1 MSGTTRES
9 EASAQAG
16 GLGKGIVPL
25 MAAASGLY
33 VASIYYNQPMLGIL
47 AREFGIGPGEVAH
60 IAVLTQVGYA
70 LGMVFLAS
78 LGDCVERR
86 RLIGLTSTALALAL
100 ACAALAPSFTVLCAA
115 SLCIGALATVAQ
127 QVVPMAA
134 HLAPDSQR
142 GRVVGSVMAGL
153 LAGILLARTVS
164 GAVSQY
170 FSWRE
175 MFGLAA
181 IATLGMGVV
190 LTLRLPRAEP
200 AAGLTYPR
208 VLSSMVQL
216 FRKHAR
222 LRRAGMVQGL
232 LFSAFVAFW
241 ANLALYLERPPFSQ
255 GSAVAGL
262 LGVLGVA
269 GVLAAPLAGR
279 LADKGKGG
287 RGKLI
292 AWGAA
297 ALAASFAL
305 LGFFQGSWTALVL
318 AIILMDIGM
327 QAAMISNQS
336 RVYGLDASARSRLN
350 TVFMTIMFASGSV
363 GTAIGAWAFASFGW
377 EGVCVMGA
385 VSGLAACALEAL
397 STDETNKAGGTAER
411 TGAAD

>member
-1 MSGTTRES
+1 MNKTMRD
-9 EASAQAG
+9 AAAPRQAN
-16 GLGKGIVPL
+16 GLGRGIVPL

-47 AREFGIGPGEVAH
+47 AREFGIGPGEVARV
-60 IAVLTQVGYA
+60 AVLTQVGYA

-86 RLIGLTSTALALAL
+86 RLIALTSTALALAL
-100 ACAALAPSFTVLCAA
+100 ACAALAPSFAVLSAA
-115 SLCIGALATVAQ
+115 SLCIGILATVAQ

-134 HLAPDSQR
+134 HLAPDNQR

-153 LAGILLARTVS
+153 LAGILLARTIS

-181 IATLGMGVV
+181 LATLAMGAV
-190 LTLRLPRAEP
+190 LALRLPRAEP
-200 AAGLTYPR
+200 AAGLSYPR
-208 VLSSMVQL
+208 VLSSMATL
-216 FRKHAR
+216 LRKHAR

-241 ANLALYLERPPFSQ
+241 ANLALYLEQPPFSQ

-279 LADKGKGG
+279 LADKGRGG

-297 ALAASFAL
+297 SLAAAFAL
-305 LGFFQGSWTALVL
+305 MGFFQGSWTALVL
-318 AIILMDIGM
+318 GIILMDIGL

-363 GTAIGAWAFASFGW
+363 GTAIGAWIFARYGW
-377 EGVCVMGA
+377 AGVCVMGA
-385 VSGLAACALEAL
+385 VSGLTACALEAF
-397 STDETNKAGGTAER
+397 SGRKAD
-411 TGAAD
+411 AAA